1 MSARISVPPDLEAAF
16 GEAVQTIIKDLKRQ
30 GYSKAYI
37 CERSFEIEEEALG
50 MVTKGINGTNGPLSF
65 P

>member
-1 MSARISVPPDLEAAF
+1 MSARISIPPDLDAAF

-30 GYSKAYI
+30 GFSNAYI
-37 CERSFEIEEEALG
+37 CERSFDIEDSALEKVLEQAG
-50 MVTKGINGTNGPLSF
+50 RIQPR